1 MKELKFNFRTL
12 FLSFSYNQS
21 DLFTTAFYIR
31 NIRIACRQKTVL
43 YRIQTGNGQQAKGKS
58 GLDTKM
64 KCAIKLN
71 VVLSIIAILLCHGFY
86 AQTTQN
92 FPAETRIIHADF
104 TKIKGPLPKV
114 FQECIGA
121 GRAAEGL
128 RADWQQQLTLVQREI
143 GFKYIRFH
151 GLLHDDMHVYT
162 EDTAGHAIYN
172 WQYVDRLYD
181 FLLSIHVRPFVEFG
195 FMPPALSSG
204 DKTVFWWK
212 GNIMPPKSYE
222 KWAALIMALVKHWEE
237 RYGKSELEKW
247 YFEVWNEPNLKEF
260 FGGKIEDY
268 FTLYDVTAKA
278 VKSVST
284 TYRVG
289 GPATSG
295 STWIKESLQFFA
307 ERPNLVDF
315 ISTHAYGTRTVFDE
329 LGKRRTQMREA
340 DGIPIAIRKLRAD
353 VDSSAMKGR
362 EIHITEWNSSPNP
375 LDPLHDTYQNASYA
389 LNVLKKTEHLV
400 NGMSYWTF
408 TDIFEEAGP
417 PVKSFHGGFGLLTLQ
432 DIKKP
437 TFYAYKFMNELGN
450 TELTN
455 TDFSSWVCKDSK
467 GNIQVLFW
475 NYTLLSPDSSY
486 NQQFYNKTIISKNA
500 GLVKLSVNQVPDGT
514 YKMQVYRTGYQQ
526 NDAFTAYQEMGAP
539 FNINRQQEASLKKIA
554 DGHPETEKAITI
566 RNGKIAQQFTIRE
579 NDVFFVKFI
588 KL

>member
-1 MKELKFNFRTL
+1 MRARYLKV
-12 FLSFSYNQS
+12 S
-21 DLFTTAFYIR
+21 
-31 NIRIACRQKTVL
+31 VL
-43 YRIQTGNGQQAKGKS
+43 
-58 GLDTKM
+58 LM
-64 KCAIKLN
+64 
-71 VVLSIIAILLCHGFY
+71 AILLCSCVV
-86 AQTTQN
+86 AQSTQS
-92 FPAETRIIHADF
+92 PPIATRIIKTDY
-104 TKIKGPLPKV
+104 TKTAGPFSKV
-114 FQECIGA
+114 YQECVGA
-121 GRAAEGL
+121 GRATEGL
-128 RADWQQQLTLVQREI
+128 RADWQQQLTIAKKAI

-162 EDTAGHAIYN
+162 EDTTGNAIYN
-172 WQYVDRLYD
+172 WQYVDKLYD
-181 FLLSIHVRPFVEFG
+181 FLLSINVRPFVEFG

-222 KWAALIMALVKHWEE
+222 KWSALITALVKHWEE
-237 RYGKSELEKW
+237 RYGKKELEQW

-260 FGGKIEDY
+260 FGGKIDDY
-268 FTLYDVTAKA
+268 FKLYDVTAKA

-315 ISTHAYGTRTVFDE
+315 ISTHAYGTRSVFDE
-329 LGKRRTQMREA
+329 FGKRRTQMREA
-340 DGIPIAIRKLRAD
+340 DGIPIAVRKLRSD
-353 VDSSAMKGR
+353 VDASAMKGR

-389 LNVLKKTEHLV
+389 LNVLRKTEHLV
-400 NGMSYWTF
+400 NSMSYWTF

-432 DIKKP
+432 NIKKP

-450 TELTN
+450 TTLSN
-455 TDFSSWVCKDSK
+455 SDSASWVCKDAK
-467 GNIQVLFW
+467 GNVQALFW

-486 NQQFYNKTIISKNA
+486 NQQFYNSTIPSGDAGMVSLVISKIPN
-500 GLVKLSVNQVPDGT
+500 GKYN
-514 YKMQVYRTGYQQ
+514 MQVYCTGYQQ
-526 NDAFTAYQEMGAP
+526 NDAFTAYKKMSAP
-539 FNINRQQEASLKKIA
+539 FNINRQQEAALKKVA
-554 DGHPETEKAITI
+554 GGHAETEKIITI
-566 RNGKIAQQFTIRE
+566 TNGSLSQQFPIRE
-579 NDVFFVKFI
+579 NDVFFVKFT